1 MDIFSSLFLPQLSRV
16 KNGPQMLGSLW
27 NQCRLL
33 MLWEYG
39 QTFGFIDWLKQSWC
53 FIGTLF
59 NFHHL
64 GLYLECLKCILN
76 HLTFSQFRYI
86 FKMKNAVL
94 QMLETWL
101 SKERLL
107 SKHSTPRFL
116 TDDEE
121 SREQPSSLR
130 QCSRLLLVWFLG
142 PIINT
147 FIFINMDIK
156 ITNNEDFICA
166 QH

>member
-1 MDIFSSLFLPQLSRV
+1 
-16 KNGPQMLGSLW
+16 
-27 NQCRLL
+27 
-33 MLWEYG
+33 
-39 QTFGFIDWLKQSWC
+39 
-53 FIGTLF
+53 
-59 NFHHL
+59 
-64 GLYLECLKCILN
+64 
-76 HLTFSQFRYI
+76 
-86 FKMKNAVL
+86 MKNAVL
-94 QMLETWL
+94 QMLDTWL
-101 SKERLL
+101 SKERFL
-107 SKHSTPRFL
+107 SKSTPRFL

-130 QCSRLLLVWFLG
+130 PCSRLLLVWFLG